1 VKAGPQRR
9 AGRSLYLKT
18 EPVRRRSD
26 RPHRQPFSKNP
37 IDKFRY
43 ELKEISIMTA
53 TKPKETAAFI
63 CSRDTLDGAYP
74 PLILAINAARA
85 GMETKV
91 FFTFMGINLACKG
104 GIEKARF
111 IPPGV
116 MGAVPGMSAIAT
128 GMMKKKIDK
137 AQIPTL
143 PELMEIAQLEGV
155 ELIVCKMTI
164 DMMELNED
172 QLVEGS
178 IVWTAEDFIKYAKD
192 CKICMF
198 I

>member
-1 VKAGPQRR
+1 MSTAPEK
-9 AGRSLYLKT
+9 
-18 EPVRRRSD
+18 
-26 RPHRQPFSKNP
+26 
-37 IDKFRY
+37 DK
-43 ELKEISIMTA
+43 
-53 TKPKETAAFI
+53 AAFI

-74 PLILAINAARA
+74 PLILGINAARA
-85 GMETKV
+85 GMESKV

-111 IPPGV
+111 IPAGV

-137 AQIPTL
+137 AHIPSL

-155 ELIVCKMTI
+155 EMIVCKMTI
-164 DMMELNED
+164 DMMELDED
-172 QLVEGS
+172 ALVEGS
-178 IVWTAEDFIKYAKD
+178 VVWTAEEFIKFAKD
-192 CKICMF
+192 CKICLF

>member
-1 VKAGPQRR
+1 MN
-9 AGRSLYLKT
+9 S
-18 EPVRRRSD
+18 
-26 RPHRQPFSKNP
+26 
-37 IDKFRY
+37 
-43 ELKEISIMTA
+43 

-91 FFTFMGINLACKG
+91 FYTFMGINLACKG

-116 MGAVPGMSAIAT
+116 MGAVPGMCAIAT

-143 PELMEIAQLEGV
+143 AELMEMAQLEGV
-155 ELIVCKMTI
+155 ELVVCRMTI
-164 DMMELNED
+164 DMMELKED
-172 QLVEGS
+172 QLVEGA
-178 IVWTAEDFIKYAKD
+178 IVWNAEEFIKFAKD
-192 CKICMF
+192 CKICLF